1 MKFNFCCNADK
12 KSPESTLF
20 SAAQCDELFAAVLVH
35 DELYPKAKLP
45 DEIHL
50 DYSQE
55 QLAQCYRLC
64 QQLWLDGVDRT
75 QLCLMI
81 EKIYKQGFLSAED
94 KITYHAMRAKIKHL
108 RFAYVTFDER
118 HRYPTMFHWMT
129 GVMGNLQDAF
139 KHDQRSALVCSALL
153 VRFLLTKPF
162 YTLITK
168 EMDCFQPST
177 PESFCRYVH
186 DEINFIRLH
195 LTKNVITGKE
205 FHEMRKV
212 ISRQVAMYDNLK
224 TLYPSSYH
232 RSISEY
238 LSTING
244 LMGSKHDE
252 LIAKKFD
259 KSQDYYTDTFVMPE
273 EIKQRLIDL
282 ADKYN
287 NPIRSSLI

>member
-1 MKFNFCCNADK
+1 
-12 KSPESTLF
+12 
-20 SAAQCDELFAAVLVH
+20 
-35 DELYPKAKLP
+35 
-45 DEIHL
+45 
-50 DYSQE
+50 
-55 QLAQCYRLC
+55 
-64 QQLWLDGVDRT
+64 
-75 QLCLMI
+75 
-81 EKIYKQGFLSAED
+81 
-94 KITYHAMRAKIKHL
+94 
-108 RFAYVTFDER
+108 
-118 HRYPTMFHWMT
+118 
-129 GVMGNLQDAF
+129 
-139 KHDQRSALVCSALL
+139 
-153 VRFLLTKPF
+153 
-162 YTLITK
+162 
-168 EMDCFQPST
+168 
-177 PESFCRYVH
+177 
-186 DEINFIRLH
+186 
-195 LTKNVITGKE
+195 
-205 FHEMRKV
+205 MRKV